1 MACDHAIQLAV
12 GAVRVCVRP
21 VGPSGRRHAAHC
33 LHAPHPSLHQPNGLY
48 GQVSTFK
55 KHLFYQPYAARL
67 RTLPLASPGKMSE
80 LHLRYAPFARQDAY
94 GPMGCYVPAREKL
107 RLALVWLTPLPLLK
121 VVMSLVTL
129 CSFAVV
135 CTVARLLPW
144 AVQRRLMPPLAW
156 LHVRVVLLC
165 FGFLWIRRT
174 RLGGSGSKAQPV
186 CVVSNHTSWAD
197 ILIFMAEMFPSFVA
211 KATIRKLPLVGVI
224 SDTMGCIYVEREL
237 RVERVERAERE
248 SRGAEGNGAAALV
261 RDRLL
266 KRARDPSSCQP
277 LLLFPEGTT
286 TNGKYLLPFKS
297 GAFLTGAPVQPVI
310 LRYRW
315 RRFSPAWETITAAR
329 HFFFTFSQL
338 YQSLEL
344 VYLPVYEPNDAER
357 ADPALYAAGVRA
369 AMLAASGLEASPL
382 TLADKRAYQ
391 TALLEE
397 RAASKTKM
405 A

>member
-1 MACDHAIQLAV
+1 M
-12 GAVRVCVRP
+12 RE
-21 VGPSGRRHAAHC
+21 
-33 LHAPHPSLHQPNGLY
+33 
-48 GQVSTFK
+48 
-55 KHLFYQPYAARL
+55 AR
-67 RTLPLASPGKMSE
+67 
-80 LHLRYAPFARQDAY
+80 LRYAPFARQDAY
-94 GPMGCYVPAREKL
+94 GPMGSSVPAREQL
-107 RLALVWLTPLPLLK
+107 RLAVLWLLTPLPLLK
-121 VVMSLVTL
+121 LVLSLLTL
-129 CSFAVV
+129 CSFSVV
-135 CTVARLLPW
+135 CAVGRLLPW
-144 AVQRRLMPPLAW
+144 TVQRRLMPLLAW

-165 FGFLWIRRT
+165 FGFLWIHRT
-174 RLGGSGSKAQPV
+174 HLGVSAPKAQPV
-186 CVVSNHTSWAD
+186 CVVSNHVSWVD
-197 ILIFMAEMFPSFVA
+197 ILVFMAEFFPSFVA

-224 SDTMGCIYVEREL
+224 SETMGCIYV
-237 RVERVERAERE
+237 ERE

-266 KRARDPSSCQP
+266 KRARDPASCQP

-297 GAFLTGAPVQPVI
+297 GAFLTGAPVQPVL

-315 RRFSPAWETITAAR
+315 RRFSPAWETISAAR
-329 HFFFTFSQL
+329 HFFLTFSQL

-369 AMLAASGLEASPL
+369 AMLVASGLEASSL

-391 TALLEE
+391 AALLEE
-397 RAASKTKM
+397 WAASKTKM

>member
-1 MACDHAIQLAV
+1 MREA
-12 GAVRVCVRP
+12 
-21 VGPSGRRHAAHC
+21 
-33 LHAPHPSLHQPNGLY
+33 
-48 GQVSTFK
+48 
-55 KHLFYQPYAARL
+55 
-67 RTLPLASPGKMSE
+67 
-80 LHLRYAPFARQDAY
+80 HLRYAPFARQDAY
-94 GPMGCYVPAREKL
+94 GPMGTYVPALEKM
-107 RLALVWLTPLPLLK
+107 RLACVWLLTPLPLLK
-121 VVMSLVTL
+121 LLLSLVTL

-135 CTVARLLPW
+135 CTVGRLLPW
-144 AVQRRLMPPLAW
+144 AVQRRLMPLLAW

-174 RLGGSGSKAQPV
+174 RLAGSSAKSV
-186 CVVSNHTSWAD
+186 CVVSNHVSWVD
-197 ILIFMAEMFPSFVA
+197 ILVFMAELFPSFVA

-224 SDTMGCIYVEREL
+224 SEAMGCIYV
-237 RVERVERAERE
+237 ERE

-266 KRARDPSSCQP
+266 KRAQDPASCPP

-297 GAFLTGAPVQPVI
+297 GAFLTGAPVQPVL

-315 RRFSPAWETITAAR
+315 RRFSPAWETISAAR

-391 TALLEE
+391 AALLEE
-397 RAASKTKM
+397 WAASKTKM

>member
-1 MACDHAIQLAV
+1 MGEVHV
-12 GAVRVCVRP
+12 
-21 VGPSGRRHAAHC
+21 
-33 LHAPHPSLHQPNGLY
+33 
-48 GQVSTFK
+48 
-55 KHLFYQPYAARL
+55 
-67 RTLPLASPGKMSE
+67 
-80 LHLRYAPFARQDAY
+80 RYAPFARQDAY
-94 GPMGCYVPAREKL
+94 GPMGCSVPAREKL
-107 RLALVWLTPLPLLK
+107 RLALVWLTLLPLLK
-121 VVMSLVTL
+121 VVLSLATL

-135 CTVARLLPW
+135 CTVAPLLPW
-144 AVQRRLMPPLAW
+144 AVQRRLMPLLAW
-156 LHVRVVLLC
+156 LHVRIVLLC

-174 RLGGSGSKAQPV
+174 RLGGSTSKAEPV
-186 CVVSNHTSWAD
+186 CVVSNHVSWAD
-197 ILIFMAEMFPSFVA
+197 ILVFMTEMFPSFVA

-224 SDTMGCIYVEREL
+224 SQAMHCIYV
-237 RVERVERAERE
+237 ERE

-266 KRARDPSSCQP
+266 ERARDPTSYQP

-286 TNGKYLLPFKS
+286 TNGRYLLPFKS
-297 GAFLTGAPVQPVI
+297 GAFLTGGPVQPVL

-315 RRFSPAWETITAAR
+315 RRFSPAWETISAAR

-344 VYLPVYEPNDAER
+344 VYLPIYQPNDAER

-369 AMLAASGLEASPL
+369 AMLAASDLEASPL

-391 TALLEE
+391 TLLLEE
-397 RAASKTKM
+397 WSKTKM